1 MPSNGCVILAASPP
15 DPALGP
21 SSPPDPAP
29 GPSSSDG
36 GVKNDDD
43 AEKLAEKAAEPA
55 ELETEPD
62 NDGSGLRAGYDLYS
76 VRCDP
81 APAPAGGAAG
91 SVPEGKTTRGTGH
104 GARGTGQHHR

>member
-1 MPSNGCVILAASPP
+1 MPSNGCVILAA
-15 DPALGP
+15 
-21 SSPPDPAP
+21 SPPDPAP